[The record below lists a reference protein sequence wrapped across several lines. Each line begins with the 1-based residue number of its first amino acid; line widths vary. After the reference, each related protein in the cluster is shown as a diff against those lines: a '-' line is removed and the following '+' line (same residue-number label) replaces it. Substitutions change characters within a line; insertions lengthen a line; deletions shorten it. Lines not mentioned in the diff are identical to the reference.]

1 MVLVPEGRLLGEVGT
16 QCRWRLMKGGSEGGQ
31 GKQVMGKR
39 FPGQG
44 TAGTKAL
51 RQESAVVRCRRR
63 KTGCRGQSREVRSG
77 RDAAWEAR
85 RSGSRRPRNTQ
96 GVLCEMVVLATLGSR
111 VSPCPKAQPSNW
123 DSHTLAETLRWGGG
137 AGGPSRC
144 MRGAP
149 CPAASRKQ
157 LQRPQPPPRGA
168 R

>member
-1 MVLVPEGRLLGEVGT
+1 MVLVPEGSLLGEVGT
-16 QCRWRLMKGGSEGGQ
+16 QRCGGLMKGGSEEGQ
-31 GKQVMGKR
+31 GKQVMGKS

-51 RQESAVVRCRRR
+51 RQESAVVRCQRK
-63 KTGCRGQSREVRSG
+63 KTGRRGQSREARSG
-77 RDAAWEAR
+77 KDAAWGPH
-85 RSGSRRPRNTQ
+85 RSGSKRPRNTQ
-96 GVLCEMVVLATLGSR
+96 GVLCEMVVLATLGSG
-111 VSPCPKAQPSNW
+111 VSPCLKAQPSNW

-149 CPAASRKQ
+149 RPAASRKQ